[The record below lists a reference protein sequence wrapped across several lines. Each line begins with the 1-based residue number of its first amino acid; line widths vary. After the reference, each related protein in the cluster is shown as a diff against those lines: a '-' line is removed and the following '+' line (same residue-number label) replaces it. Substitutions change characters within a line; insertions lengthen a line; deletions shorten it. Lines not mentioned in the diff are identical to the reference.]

1 MKSTKRFVILLILLL
16 LKSGPAQSAE
26 TPTPKGQAVADISNT
41 RSASCV
47 VKIISDRMV
56 LPLDN
61 VTIDYLLHST
71 SIGGKV
77 AREVLDIS
85 SDEASDIF
93 KIEALVGSAG
103 NILPGSLDRS
113 GPGSV
118 SQSEY
123 ERIIESRFPSI
134 QLSSSLRPG
143 STNRTSIAT
152 SPSPTSEQTIVFQ
165 LSVELGTEIKPAAK
179 EFMEALVGNLRS
191 SLTKAFEDY
200 KARFKDQHQL
210 ADAEATRAEEDLR
223 EKQKT
228 LREIAG
234 SRDLDRTKILA
245 DIRRLR
251 QEVQAAKMSQ
261 ASSQVIIEATSKRIS
276 EIQAKV
282 QERLENDSITM
293 ELRAIVEMSDKLLVL
308 AEQAVE
314 AGKMP
319 ADKLEETKK
328 NLALARIELAKRRE
342 SLTKSAGGNMI
353 ESLNKELSDRT
364 IGATQDEQRILDM
377 EKELVEADSL
387 LVKTDDYEL
396 LALKTDIAKQNLQ
409 ESMLWRDRMS
419 RQIRLLQPPMVS
431 ILGGE

>member
-1 MKSTKRFVILLILLL
+1 MVI
-16 LKSGPAQSAE
+16 
-26 TPTPKGQAVADISNT
+26 
-41 RSASCV
+41 
-47 VKIISDRMV
+47 
-56 LPLDN
+56 PLDN

-93 KIEALVGSAG
+93 KIEALVGSSG
-103 NILPGSLDRS
+103 KIVPESLDKR
-113 GPGSV
+113 GPGSEV
-118 SQSEY
+118 QSEY
-123 ERIIESRFPSI
+123 ERIIESRFPSV
-134 QLSSSLRPG
+134 QLRPSLRPG
-143 STNRTSIAT
+143 STTRTNTAT
-152 SPSPTSEQTIVFQ
+152 SPSPTAEQTIVFQ
-165 LSVELGTEIKPAAK
+165 LSVKLGNDIKPAAK
-179 EFMEALVGNLRS
+179 EFMDALIGNLRS

-234 SRDLDRTKILA
+234 SRDLDRTQILA

-251 QEVQAAKMSQ
+251 QEVQAAKMNQ
-261 ASSQVIIEATSKRIS
+261 ASSQVIIDATTKRIS

-282 QERLENDSITM
+282 RERLENDSITM
-293 ELRAIVEMSDKLLVL
+293 ELRAIVEMSDKLLIL
-308 AEQAVE
+308 AKQAVE

-319 ADKLEETKK
+319 AEKLEETKK

-342 SLTKSAGGNMI
+342 SLTKSAGGNLI
-353 ESLNKELSDRT
+353 ESLNKELSDRM
-364 IGATQDEQRILDM
+364 IGATQDGQRILDL
-377 EKELVEADSL
+377 ENELVEADSL

-409 ESMLWRDRMS
+409 ESMLWCDRMS

>member
-1 MKSTKRFVILLILLL
+1 MKSTKHFVILLILLL
-16 LKSGPAQSAE
+16 LSTGLAQSAK
-26 TPTPKGQAVADISNT
+26 TPSPKGQAVAEISNT

-47 VKIISDRMV
+47 VKITSDRMV

-93 KIEALVGSAG
+93 KIEALVGSSG
-103 NILPGSLDRS
+103 KIVPESLDKR
-113 GPGSV
+113 GPGSEV
-118 SQSEY
+118 QSEY
-123 ERIIESRFPSI
+123 ERIIESRFPSV
-134 QLSSSLRPG
+134 QLRPSLRPG
-143 STNRTSIAT
+143 STTRTNTAT
-152 SPSPTSEQTIVFQ
+152 SPSPTAEQTIVFQ
-165 LSVELGTEIKPAAK
+165 LSVKLGNDIKPAAK
-179 EFMEALVGNLRS
+179 EFMDALIGNLRS

-234 SRDLDRTKILA
+234 SRDLDRTQILA

-251 QEVQAAKMSQ
+251 QEVQAAKMNL

-342 SLTKSAGGNMI
+342 SLTKSAGGNLI

-364 IGATQDEQRILDM
+364 IGATQDGQRILDL

-409 ESMLWRDRMS
+409 ESMLWCDRMS

>member
-1 MKSTKRFVILLILLL
+1 
-16 LKSGPAQSAE
+16 
-26 TPTPKGQAVADISNT
+26 
-41 RSASCV
+41 
-47 VKIISDRMV
+47 MV

-93 KIEALVGSAG
+93 KIEALVGSSG
-103 NILPGSLDRS
+103 KIVPESLDKR
-113 GPGSV
+113 GPGSEV
-118 SQSEY
+118 QSEY
-123 ERIIESRFPSI
+123 ERIIESRFPSV
-134 QLSSSLRPG
+134 QLRPSLRPG
-143 STNRTSIAT
+143 STTRTNTAT
-152 SPSPTSEQTIVFQ
+152 SPSPTAEQTIVFQ
-165 LSVELGTEIKPAAK
+165 LSVKLGNDIKPAAK
-179 EFMEALVGNLRS
+179 EFMDALIGNLRS

-234 SRDLDRTKILA
+234 SRDLDRTQILA

-251 QEVQAAKMSQ
+251 QEVQAAKMNQ

-276 EIQAKV
+276 EIQTKI

-293 ELRAIVEMSDKLLVL
+293 ELRAIVEMSDKLLIL
-308 AEQAVE
+308 AKQAVE

-319 ADKLEETKK
+319 AEKLEETKK

-342 SLTKSAGGNMI
+342 SLTKSAGGNLI
-353 ESLNKELSDRT
+353 ESLNKELSDRM
-364 IGATQDEQRILDM
+364 IGATQDGQRILDL
-377 EKELVEADSL
+377 ENELVEADSL

-409 ESMLWRDRMS
+409 ESMLWCDRMS

>member
-1 MKSTKRFVILLILLL
+1 MLILLL
-16 LKSGPAQSAE
+16 LSTGLAQSAK
-26 TPTPKGQAVADISNT
+26 TPSPKGQAVAEISNT

-47 VKIISDRMV
+47 VKITSDRMV

-93 KIEALVGSAG
+93 KIEALVGSSG
-103 NILPGSLDRS
+103 KIVPESLDKR
-113 GPGSV
+113 GPGSEV
-118 SQSEY
+118 QSEY
-123 ERIIESRFPSI
+123 ERIIESRFPSV
-134 QLSSSLRPG
+134 QLRPSLRPG
-143 STNRTSIAT
+143 STTRTNTAT
-152 SPSPTSEQTIVFQ
+152 SPSPTAEQTIVFQ
-165 LSVELGTEIKPAAK
+165 LSVELGNDIKPAAK

-234 SRDLDRTKILA
+234 SRDLDRTQILA

-251 QEVQAAKMSQ
+251 QEVQAAKMNQ
-261 ASSQVIIEATSKRIS
+261 ASSQVIIDATSKRIS
-276 EIQAKV
+276 EIQTKI

-293 ELRAIVEMSDKLLVL
+293 ELRAIVEMSDKLLIL
-308 AEQAVE
+308 AKQAVE

-319 ADKLEETKK
+319 AEKLEETKK

-342 SLTKSAGGNMI
+342 SLTKSAGGNLI
-353 ESLNKELSDRT
+353 ESLNKELSDRM
-364 IGATQDEQRILDM
+364 IGATQDGQRILDL
-377 EKELVEADSL
+377 ENELVEADSL

-409 ESMLWRDRMS
+409 ESMLWCDRMS

>member
-1 MKSTKRFVILLILLL
+1 
-16 LKSGPAQSAE
+16 
-26 TPTPKGQAVADISNT
+26 
-41 RSASCV
+41 
-47 VKIISDRMV
+47 MV

-93 KIEALVGSAG
+93 KIEALVGSSG
-103 NILPGSLDRS
+103 KIVPESLDKR
-113 GPGSV
+113 GPGSEV
-118 SQSEY
+118 QSEY
-123 ERIIESRFPSI
+123 ERIIESRFPSV
-134 QLSSSLRPG
+134 QLRPSLRPG
-143 STNRTSIAT
+143 STNRTSTAT
-152 SPSPTSEQTIVFQ
+152 SPSPTAEQTIVFQ
-165 LSVELGTEIKPAAK
+165 LSVELGNDIKPAAK
-179 EFMEALVGNLRS
+179 EFMVALVGTLRS

-234 SRDLDRTKILA
+234 SRDLDRTQILA

-251 QEVQAAKMSQ
+251 QEVQAAKMNQ

-276 EIQAKV
+276 EIQTKI

-293 ELRAIVEMSDKLLVL
+293 ELRAIVEMSDKLLIL
-308 AEQAVE
+308 AKQAVE

-319 ADKLEETKK
+319 AEKLEETKK

-342 SLTKSAGGNMI
+342 SLTKSAGGNLI
-353 ESLNKELSDRT
+353 ESLNKELSDRM
-364 IGATQDEQRILDM
+364 IGATQDGQRILDL
-377 EKELVEADSL
+377 ENELVEADSL

-409 ESMLWRDRMS
+409 ESMLWCDRMS